1 MIDEMTTV
9 LDPSP
14 LPDFV
19 DTPYIKDITGR
30 ALAYIKAGFPVH
42 FRGISG
48 SGKTTLAMH
57 IASKIKRPVVM
68 IHGDEEFTTSDLVG
82 GEYGYRIKKVVDRFI
97 SRVLKTDFL

>member
-9 LDPSP
+9 LEPSP

-19 DTPYIKDITGR
+19 ETKYTKDITHR
-30 ALAYIKAGFPVH
+30 ALSYIKAGFPVH

-57 IASKIKRPVVM
+57 IASKI
-68 IHGDEEFTTSDLVG
+68 
-82 GEYGYRIKKVVDRFI
+82 
-97 SRVLKTDFL
+97 